1 MAEKVKGKKAKTLS
15 KKSSPRIKKPGT
27 DEAVR
32 SSSTAERKKVG
43 RSKLTSQDKEKR
55 SVEQASAELVA
66 SLVEASLP
74 LPLPLPPL
82 EHKFTSQVEP
92 ANEPSALILPKPQS
106 KPEVEPEVL
115 QIKLS
120 RALIRKLKDQAADEG
135 ISLEEFVTELLA
147 ESVVLRAWEIVERK
161 SQMKGNSGGNSQPM
175 GNNRGNNGNSAGPNN
190 SGRGGNRGNKG
201 HRGMNP
207 MRYQA
212 IMEDKASFLEYVRS
226 QERKGR

>member
-15 KKSSPRIKKPGT
+15 KKSSPRIKKPGP
-27 DEAVR
+27 DENAR
-32 SSSTAERKKVG
+32 SSETTVRKKVG
-43 RSKLTSQDKEKR
+43 RSKLASREKDK

-82 EHKFTSQVEP
+82 EHKFTANPEP
-92 ANEPSALILPKPQS
+92 ASESSPLILPKPTV
-106 KPEVEPEVL
+106 KTEVEPEFL

-135 ISLEEFVTELLA
+135 ISLEEFVCELLA
-147 ESVVLRAWEIVERK
+147 EGVVLRAWEIVERK
-161 SQMKGNSGGNSQPM
+161 NQMKGNPGGQPM
-175 GNNRGNNGNSAGPNN
+175 GNNRGNSGNVAGQNNGN
-190 SGRGGNRGNKG
+190 RGGNRGNKG

-207 MRYQA
+207 MRYQN